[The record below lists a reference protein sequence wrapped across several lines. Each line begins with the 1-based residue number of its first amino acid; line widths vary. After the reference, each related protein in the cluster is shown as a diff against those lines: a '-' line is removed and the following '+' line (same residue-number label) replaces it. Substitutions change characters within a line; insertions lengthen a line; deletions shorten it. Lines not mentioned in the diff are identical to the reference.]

1 MNTKIRIEKR
11 KGLDSLGF
19 RELLEYKDLLR
30 YNILKNI
37 KGKYRQ
43 MALGPL
49 WIVLQPL
56 VNTLLFTFVF
66 GNMAGMSEEG
76 TPYVLITLSAMIPW
90 TLFQNSTTF
99 GANSLVA
106 QMGVISKVYF
116 PRMIIPLS
124 DILAWFVDFFVT
136 FVLLLMIMFYYG
148 YFPTIRMLVVP
159 LLLLYVTLITLGI
172 SLLAASLTVRFRDVK
187 LLIQYGLRVFMF
199 LTPVAYTAEKLKT
212 SISAHWLL
220 EINPMYWICE
230 GFRWCVVGSGE
241 TPFQAGIIP
250 SLILTVFI
258 LLLGLYNFRKSERT
272 IVDLL

>member
-1 MNTKIRIEKR
+1 MNKSIRIEKR
-11 KGLDSLGF
+11 KGLDSLGLK
-19 RELLEYKDLLR
+19 ELWEYKDLLR
-30 YNILKNI
+30 YNILKSI

-43 MALGPL
+43 MALGPI
-49 WIVLQPL
+49 WIILQPL

-76 TPYVLITLSAMIPW
+76 TPYVLVTLSALIPW

-106 QMGVISKVYF
+106 QMNVISKVYF

-136 FVLLLMIMFYYG
+136 FFVLLVIMFYYDVM
-148 YFPTIRMLVVP
+148 PTTRMLVIP
-159 LLLLYVTLITLGI
+159 LLLLYVTVTTFGI

-187 LLIQYGLRVFMF
+187 LVIQYGLRVFMF
-199 LTPVAYTAEKLKT
+199 LTPVAFTAEKLKS
-212 SISAHWLL
+212 SIEAHWLL
-220 EINPMYWICE
+220 ELNPMYWICE
-230 GFRWCVVGSGE
+230 GFRWSVTGKGE
-241 TPFQAGIIP
+241 SPFQLDILPSIIL
-250 SLILTVFI
+250 SIFI
-258 LLLGLYNFRKSERT
+258 LGLGIYKFRSSERT

>member
-1 MNTKIRIEKR
+1 MKTKIRIEKQS
-11 KGLDSLGF
+11 GFNSLGLN
-19 RELLEYKDLLR
+19 ELWEYKDLLR
-30 YNILKNI
+30 YNILKSI

-76 TPYVLITLSAMIPW
+76 TPYALVTLSALIPW
-90 TLFQNSTTF
+90 QLFQNSTTF

-106 QMGVISKVYF
+106 QMNVISKVYF
-116 PRMIIPLS
+116 PRIIIPLS

-136 FVLLLMIMFYYG
+136 FILLLAIMFYYG
-148 YFPTIRMLVVP
+148 YFPTTRMLLIP
-159 LLLLYVTLITLGI
+159 ILLLYVTVITLGI
-172 SLLAASLTVRFRDVK
+172 SLLAASLTVRFRDIK

-199 LTPVAYTAEKLKT
+199 LTPVAFTAQKLKS
-212 SISAHWLL
+212 SIQTHWLL
-220 EINPMYWICE
+220 ELNPMYWVCE
-230 GFRWCVVGSGE
+230 GFRWSVIGSGE
-241 TPFQAGIIP
+241 TPFQKDIIP
-250 SLILTVFI
+250 SVILTISI
-258 LLLGLYNFRKSERT
+258 LVLGLYNFRKSERT

>member
-1 MNTKIRIEKR
+1 MKAKVKIEK
-11 KGLDSLGF
+11 KSGFNSLGI
-19 RELLEYKDLLR
+19 RELWEYKDLLR
-30 YNILKNI
+30 YNIIKNI

-66 GNMAGMSEEG
+66 GNMAGMSEQG
-76 TPYVLITLSAMIPW
+76 TPYTLVTLSGLIPW
-90 TLFQNSTTF
+90 QLFQNSTTF

-106 QMGVISKVYF
+106 QMNVISKVYF

-136 FVLLLMIMFYYG
+136 FMLLLSIMLYYG
-148 YFPTIRMLVVP
+148 YFPTIRMLVLPILVF
-159 LLLLYVTLITLGI
+159 YVIVVTLGI

-199 LTPVAYTAEKLKT
+199 LTPVAFTAEKLKS
-212 SISAHWLL
+212 SIQAHWLIEL
-220 EINPMYWICE
+220 NPMYWVCE
-230 GFRWCVVGSGE
+230 GFRWSIIGSGE
-241 TPFQAGIIP
+241 TPFQKDIIP
-250 SLILTVFI
+250 SIILTIFI
-258 LLLGLYNFRKSERT
+258 LVVGVYYFRKSERT

>member
-11 KGLDSLGF
+11 KGLDSLGL

-49 WIVLQPL
+49 WIILQPL

-66 GNMAGMSEEG
+66 GDMAGMSEEG
-76 TPYVLITLSAMIPW
+76 TPYVLITLSALIPW

-99 GANSLVA
+99 GANSLVT
-106 QMGVISKVYF
+106 QMNVISKVYF
-116 PRMIIPLS
+116 PRIILPLS
-124 DILAWFVDFFVT
+124 DILAWFVDFIIT
-136 FVLLLMIMFYYG
+136 FVLLLIVMFYYG
-148 YFPTIRMLVVP
+148 YIPTLRLLIVP
-159 LLLLYVTLITLGI
+159 FLLLYVTLITLGI

-199 LTPVAYTAEKLKT
+199 LTPVAFTAEKLKS
-212 SISAHWLL
+212 SIQAHWLL
-220 EINPMYWICE
+220 ELNPMYWICE

-241 TPFQAGIIP
+241 SPFQSGIIP
-250 SLILTVFI
+250 SLILTVVLFF
-258 LLLGLYNFRKSERT
+258 LGLYNFRKTERT